1 MAVDDKRIEALDGFR
16 ALAVLLVISFHYFSR
31 WTPPRFSENLY
42 PYGDRFAGFA
52 LFDHGYLGVELFFI
66 VSGFVISLTLF
77 ASSNWRDFALRRF
90 ARLFPSMLLCSA
102 LTFAFLAVLPVK
114 YFNLAP
120 IDFLPS
126 LTFTDPYLWKA
137 LLGKDCNYIDGAYWS
152 LFVEVRFYFW
162 ACLVFFAFGKERF
175 LGAFSIFF
183 NLALILFAVGQAVPG
198 TFLST
203 VVEWALFPSFLPWF
217 AAGVGFFFLHRDGRN
232 PLARLLVIE
241 SALVVVL
248 STARS
253 HSSSELPFCLAF
265 YALFTLFVS
274 RPLWLRPFSY
284 KPVTLV
290 GAASYSLYL
299 LHQNL
304 GVTLIAT
311 IGGALSGGWSVIV
324 AGCVGIA
331 LIAVSVLIYQWWE
344 MPAKRILL
352 ALGRGALKQPR
363 AYPGRHAAQSFTAA
377 RRYPTP
383 RP

>member
-1 MAVDDKRIEALDGFR
+1 MAVDSRRIEALDGFR

-31 WTPPRFSENLY
+31 WTPPRFSQNLY
-42 PYGDRFAGFA
+42 PYGDRFARFA

-77 ASSNWRDFALRRF
+77 ASSNGIDFALRRF

-126 LTFTDPYLWKA
+126 LSFSDPYLWKA
-137 LLGKDCNYIDGAYWS
+137 MFGRDFNYIDGAYWS

-162 ACLVFFAFGKERF
+162 ACLIFFVFGQERF
-175 LGAFSIFF
+175 LGAFSIFL
-183 NLALILFAVGQAVPG
+183 NLALTLFAVGQAVPG

-203 VVEWALFPSFLPWF
+203 VVEWALFPSHLPWF
-217 AAGVGFFFLHRDGRN
+217 VAGVGFYFLHRDSRN
-232 PLARLLVIE
+232 KLARLLVTE
-241 SALVVVL
+241 TALVILL
-248 STARS
+248 SSVRS
-253 HSSSELPFCLAF
+253 NSISEIPFCLAF
-265 YALFTLFVS
+265 YALFALFVLCP
-274 RPLWLRPFSY
+274 RWLRPFTY

-311 IGGALSGGWSVIV
+311 IGGALSPNPGAWSAFIAV
-324 AGCVGIA
+324 GVGIA
-331 LIAVSVLIYQWWE
+331 LIAVSALIYQCWE
-344 MPAKRILL
+344 MPARRILL
-352 ALGRGALKQPR
+352 ALGRGALKQPHARTR
-363 AYPGRHAAQSFTAA
+363 ALLTGR
-377 RRYPTP
+377 
-383 RP
+383 

>member
-1 MAVDDKRIEALDGFR
+1 MPVESRRIEALDGFR

-31 WTPPRFSENLY
+31 WTPPRSAQNLY
-42 PYGDRFAGFA
+42 PYGDRFAGLA

-66 VSGFVISLTLF
+66 VSGFVISLTLL
-77 ASSNWRDFALRRF
+77 ASSSWMDFALRRF
-90 ARLFPSMLLCSA
+90 ARLSPSMLLCSA
-102 LTFAFLAVLPVK
+102 LTFVLLAVLPVR

-137 LLGKDCNYIDGAYWS
+137 LFGRDFNYIDGAYWS

-162 ACLVFFAFGKERF
+162 ACLIFFAFGGERF

-183 NLALILFAVGQAVPG
+183 NLSLILFALAQAAGPS
-198 TFLST
+198 LST
-203 VVEWALFPSFLPWF
+203 VVEWTLFPAHLPWF
-217 AAGVGFFFLHRDGRN
+217 AAGVGFFFLHRDRRN
-232 PLARLLVIE
+232 KLALLLVIE
-241 SALVVVL
+241 TVLVLLVWKVGTD
-248 STARS
+248 SR
-253 HSSSELPFCLAF
+253 SELPYCLAF
-265 YALFTLFVS
+265 YALFLLFVFHP
-274 RPLWLRPFSY
+274 RWLGPFSY

-311 IGGALSGGWSVIV
+311 IGSALSPNPGAWSAIIAVCV
-324 AGCVGIA
+324 AIA
-331 LIAVSVLIYQWWE
+331 LIALSVLVYQCWE

-352 ALGRGALKQPR
+352 ALGRRALRQSGPSPR
-363 AYPGRHAAQSFTAA
+363 TLLTGR
-377 RRYPTP
+377 
-383 RP
+383 